1 MNMNRYFPYFALVML
16 TLLFA
21 CKKEVD
27 DTDTNDSGGG
37 GSVAAKS
44 FKAEVDGVIWQATDV
59 EASIDN
65 GVMTIS
71 GSNGSASI
79 SLLVNQEGQGSYL
92 SPSSACTMTYV
103 TGGSTSEE
111 IEGVL
116 KVTSIDA
123 SNKRI
128 SGSFSGT
135 TTNGVQINSGEFTS
149 IPYSGVYTGAGI
161 PVTQSGTVDLDGT
174 AFNAD
179 VLTGNKG
186 FGRIAINLART
197 SDNYTVGLNLIETI
211 AAGEYSLSGQGDYRA
226 TSSTSGAINDQYV
239 AGSGSLRI
247 IAHNTQNSYVVGEFN
262 FSAVPSAGSSSTNT
276 YTLSNG
282 EFGINY

>member
-1 MNMNRYFPYFALVML
+1 MNRYFPYFALVML

-27 DTDTNDSGGG
+27 DTDTNDPGGG

-59 EASIDN
+59 DASIDN

-226 TSSTSGAINDQYV
+226 TFSTSGAINDQYV

-276 YTLSNG
+276 YSLSNG